1 MYDHLLHCR
10 IKFFC
15 SYCLQA
21 FNTED
26 TSKSHVNESLID
38 GKQTNKITIKSDYAR
53 IKNYEK

>member
-10 IKFFC
+10 IKIFC

-21 FNTED
+21 FNTD
-26 TSKSHVNESLID
+26 ESLIN
-38 GKQTNKITIKSDYAR
+38 GKQTNKVAIKGDYAS

>member
-10 IKFFC
+10 IKIFC

-26 TSKSHVNESLID
+26 ISKSHVNMSLIN
-38 GKQTNKITIKSDYAR
+38 GKQTNKVAIKGDYAS
-53 IKNYEK
+53 IKKL

>member
-10 IKFFC
+10 IKIFC

-26 TSKSHVNESLID
+26 ISRNHESLIND
-38 GKQTNKITIKSDYAR
+38 KKTNKITMKGDCAR
-53 IKNYEK
+53 IKN